1 MPNKPI
7 YDSSYQDKMSCYTTY
22 QPLANPKLNLNNLV
36 LLPSTPAT
44 ATTTTTA
51 STTASTTAN
60 NLKLLPFQRGIME
73 QFYTTKD
80 ILSKARSQGKYQY
93 N

>member
-36 LLPSTPAT
+36 LLPSTPA
-44 ATTTTTA
+44 TA